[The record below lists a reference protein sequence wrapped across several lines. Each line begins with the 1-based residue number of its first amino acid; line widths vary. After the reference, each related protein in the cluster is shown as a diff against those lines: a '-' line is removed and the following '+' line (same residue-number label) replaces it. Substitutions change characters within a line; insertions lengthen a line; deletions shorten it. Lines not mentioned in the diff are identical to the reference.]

1 MKLRKNC
8 SELLVLCCWGIF
20 AVSVAEVSAGTGDD
34 SVTVG
39 VGGKVLIEGT
49 ANDSGAVTIEITDD
63 PEIGT
68 AVIRPG
74 NRILYHHTGA
84 ATGTDTLRY
93 TVRDSSDS
101 LVSRHRHG
109 DRQRGAAPR
118 QHHGDAAPG
127 SAALGVWRGERIS
140 EYRFLAPHHDGEPA
154 RRPEAAIRRR
164 AGRENLSHPGHQR
177 AHRDQEGNEA
187 QRRHEIQLPV
197 MVHAAHSGDK
207 HGFLD
212 PGHGRPSL
220 APHRAQK
227 LPSFASP
234 TNAGPG
240 ATGHS
245 VCKMDFSLSKF

>member
-1 MKLRKNC
+1 M
-8 SELLVLCCWGIF
+8 S
-20 AVSVAEVSAGTGDD
+20 
-34 SVTVG
+34 
-39 VGGKVLIEGT
+39 
-49 ANDSGAVTIEITDD
+49 
-63 PEIGT
+63 
-68 AVIRPG
+68 RPG

-84 ATGTDTLRY
+84 AAGTDTLRY

-101 LVSRHRHG
+101 LAPATVTVIVS
-109 DRQRGAAPR
+109 GAMRLANT
-118 QHHGDAAPG
+118 AATLPPG
-127 SAALGVWRGERIS
+127 PPPSVFGVVNAFPNIGFWHPTTMES
-140 EYRFLAPHHDGEPA
+140 PA

-212 PGHGRPSL
+212 PRHGRPSL